1 MNKQTIVLPTDH
13 HIIIIRETKQTELK
27 KGNYDVNCFLPIY
40 LMETL
45 GTINNTLIVHFES

>member
-27 KGNYDVNCFLPIY
+27 KKEI
-40 LMETL
+40 MT
-45 GTINNTLIVHFES
+45 